1 MGFTLETSTLTSNAD
16 PTIDGSTCVENDI
29 GTDSGTLWV
38 KMEVPDN
45 TVMHYVKGIVLQ
57 KRGDAASTH
66 LITEFTLRYKRIK
79 YTQIGGNPDDL

>member
-45 TVMHYVKGIVLQ
+45 TVMHYVKGIVL
-57 KRGDAASTH
+57 
-66 LITEFTLRYKRIK
+66 
-79 YTQIGGNPDDL
+79 